1 MISYSMNVQLA
12 QKQSLVFTPQ
22 LQQAIKLLLLTNIDL
37 SSYAEKLAEENPFL
51 EVELPSR
58 GSVESRNSITSMP
71 STSPQS
77 DFDPVS
83 LLVDTSGASFGARL
97 FQQVEE
103 TLKNPFERKIGY
115 AIASH
120 VEPSGWLSLST
131 CALAESLGVD
141 EKFVEQALT
150 KLQSAEPSGL
160 FARNLA
166 ECLRLQIS
174 TSDYDYAKMTII
186 IDNLPLVARGAL
198 TALRR
203 KTGCHAD
210 DIRRLLQ
217 RLRSLDPKPGLA
229 LFNGIAPPVRQPDI
243 ITGKTLDGEWFVE
256 MNQATLPIIKVDEV
270 TGHKVRKLVNAPQDQ
285 AFVRDTLGNARW
297 LSRAI
302 AQRNETSIKIAAEIV
317 RIQKPFL
324 EHGIQH
330 MRPLKLKTVADAVG
344 VHESTISRVTSS
356 LMMQTPQGT
365 YPLKIFF
372 STAIELGGH
381 DEGVSARVVR
391 EKIRSLVGAEVPGK
405 PLSDE
410 IIVQELNR
418 AGLNIARRTIAKY
431 RKLDKIPSSFQRR
444 RNYQLQGI
452 L

>member
-1 MISYSMNVQLA
+1 M
-12 QKQSLVFTPQ
+12 
-22 LQQAIKLLLLTNIDL
+22 
-37 SSYAEKLAEENPFL
+37 
-51 EVELPSR
+51 
-58 GSVESRNSITSMP
+58 
-71 STSPQS
+71 
-77 DFDPVS
+77 
-83 LLVDTSGASFGARL
+83 DTSGASFGARL

-103 TLKNPFERKIGY
+103 TLKNPSERKIGY

-131 CALAESLGVD
+131 YALAESLGVD
-141 EKFVEQALT
+141 EKLVGHVLT
-150 KLQSAEPSGL
+150 KLQRAEPSGL
-160 FARNLA
+160 FARSLA
-166 ECLRLQIS
+166 ECLKLQIS
-174 TSDYDYAKMTII
+174 ISDPDYAQLTII
-186 IDNLPLVARGAL
+186 IDNLTLVARGAL
-198 TALRR
+198 TELRR
-203 KTGCHAD
+203 KTNCHAD

-217 RLRSLDPKPGLA
+217 RLRSLDPKPGLT
-229 LFNGIAPPVRQPDI
+229 LFSDIAPPVRQPDI
-243 ITGKTLDGEWFVE
+243 IAGKTSDGKWFVE
-256 MNQATLPIIKVDEV
+256 LNQATLPIIKVDEEA
-270 TGHKVRKLVNAPQDQ
+270 GQKVRKLVTAPQDQ

-317 RIQKPFL
+317 RIQKQFL
-324 EHGIQH
+324 ERGMQH

-344 VHESTISRVTSS
+344 VHESTISRVTSA

-391 EKIRSLVGAEVPGK
+391 EKIRKLVGAEVPSK

-410 IIVQELNR
+410 VIVQELNE

-444 RNYQLQGI
+444 RNYKLQGTI
-452 L
+452 